1 MTARV
6 SASDMLTLQL
16 KMLEAFTE
24 AEGFLTSRDIQ
35 EILDL
40 SGVSVRLRSIQRQT
54 KLFTD
59 MGLITVCP
67 KDTLPVGCGLRYKKS
82 CKIAVCFDHT

>member
-24 AEGFLTSRDIQ
+24 AEDFLTSRDIQ

-59 MGLITVCP
+59 MGLIVTCP
-67 KDTLPVGCGLRYKKS
+67 KETLPVGHGLRYKKS
-82 CKIAVCFDHT
+82 GKIAVCLDL

>member
-1 MTARV
+1 MATRV

-40 SGVSVRLRSIQRQT
+40 SGISAPLRSIQRQT

-82 CKIAVCFDHT
+82 GKIAVCLDL

>member
-1 MTARV
+1 MTSRV

-67 KDTLPVGCGLRYKKS
+67 KDTLPVGCGRRYKKS
-82 CKIAVCFDHT
+82 GKIAVCLDL

>member
-1 MTARV
+1 MGTRIPAT
-6 SASDMLTLQL
+6 DMLTLQL

-24 AEGFLTSRDIQ
+24 AEDFLTSRDIQ

-67 KDTLPVGCGLRYKKS
+67 KETLPVGCGLRYKKS
-82 CKIAVCFDHT
+82 GKIAVCLDL

>member
-1 MTARV
+1 MASRV
-6 SASDMLTLQL
+6 SASDMLILQL

-24 AEGFLTSRDIQ
+24 AEDFLTSRDIQ

-82 CKIAVCFDHT
+82 GKIAVCLDL

>member
-24 AEGFLTSRDIQ
+24 AEDFLTSRDIQ

-40 SGVSVRLRSIQRQT
+40 SGISAPLRSIQRQLL
-54 KLFTD
+54 LFTE
-59 MGLITVCP
+59 MGLIVTCP
-67 KDTLPVGCGLRYKKS
+67 KETLPVGHGLRYKKS
-82 CKIAVCFDHT
+82 GKIAVCLDL

>member
-1 MTARV
+1 MAARV
-6 SASDMLTLQL
+6 SASNMLTLQL

-67 KDTLPVGCGLRYKKS
+67 KDTLPAGCGLRYKKS
-82 CKIAVCFDHT
+82 GKIAVCLDL

>member
-16 KMLEAFTE
+16 KMLEAFTD

-54 KLFTD
+54 RLFTD

-67 KDTLPVGCGLRYKKS
+67 KDTLPVACGLRYKKS
-82 CKIAVCFDHT
+82 GKIAVCLDL

>member
-1 MTARV
+1 MTSRV

-16 KMLEAFTE
+16 KMLEAFTD
-24 AEGFLTSRDIQ
+24 AEDFLTSRDIQ

-40 SGVSVRLRSIQRQT
+40 SGISVRLRTIQRQV

-59 MGLITVCP
+59 MGLIVTCP

-82 CKIAVCFDHT
+82 GKIAVCLDL